1 MYKNGGEQM
10 MIKKISAYKIYLLY
24 SGITALLFSLVTTVM
39 IVYHIENVHMNP
51 LQLIL
56 VGTVL
61 EAVCFIF
68 EIPTGIV
75 ADVYS
80 RKLSI
85 IIGLILIG
93 IGFTIEGSIPIFS
106 AVIISQVVWGIGS
119 TFTSGSVDAW
129 IAEEENKNVD
139 FNQIYL
145 RAAQAGQ
152 IGSVIGIILATILG
166 NFSVRIPI
174 LLSGVLFVVF
184 ALFLVLFMP
193 ENSFRPCAPEDINTY
208 EKMVYTMKRSVGFI
222 KSKPTISLL
231 LLVTLFYGLSSEGY
245 DRLSTAHFLRDT
257 TLPKLW
263 NLQPVTWF
271 GIFGIAGMVLSA
283 ISMQFI
289 IKRLRANSK
298 IRSAVILLITN
309 TLSIMSMAVFALT
322 RDFSIML
329 IAYLSTNMFRS
340 VNEPILNAWINRHID
355 DNARA
360 TILSTNGQ
368 INSLGQIIGGPFIGV
383 LAANISVSF
392 GIACTA
398 ILLTP
403 VIVLYALSI
412 KSDRMHS

>member
-1 MYKNGGEQM
+1 M

-93 IGFTIEGSIPIFS
+93 IGFTIEGSMPIFS

-129 IAEEENKNVD
+129 IAEENKNVD

-145 RAAQAGQ
+145 RAAQVGQ

-222 KSKPTISLL
+222 KSKPIISLL

-245 DRLSTAHFLRDT
+245 DRLSTAHFLSDT

-309 TLSIMSMAVFALT
+309 TFSIMSMAVFALT

>member
-1 MYKNGGEQM
+1 

-61 EAVCFIF
+61 EAVCFTF

-93 IGFTIEGSIPIFS
+93 IGFTIEGSMPIFS

-129 IAEEENKNVD
+129 IAEENKNVD

-145 RAAQAGQ
+145 RAAQVGQ

-309 TLSIMSMAVFALT
+309 TFSIMSMAVFALT

>member
-1 MYKNGGEQM
+1 M

-93 IGFTIEGSIPIFS
+93 IGFTIEGSMPIFS

-129 IAEEENKNVD
+129 IAEENKNVD

-145 RAAQAGQ
+145 RAAQVGQ

-309 TLSIMSMAVFALT
+309 TFSIMSMAVFALT

-360 TILSTNGQ
+360 TILSINGQ

>member
-1 MYKNGGEQM
+1 M

-93 IGFTIEGSIPIFS
+93 IGFTIEGSMPIFS

-129 IAEEENKNVD
+129 IAEENKNVD

-145 RAAQAGQ
+145 RAAQVGQ

-193 ENSFRPCAPEDINTY
+193 ENSFRPCI
-208 EKMVYTMKRSVGFI
+208 VVGFLEQ
-222 KSKPTISLL
+222 KK
-231 LLVTLFYGLSSEGY
+231 
-245 DRLSTAHFLRDT
+245 
-257 TLPKLW
+257 
-263 NLQPVTWF
+263 
-271 GIFGIAGMVLSA
+271 A
-283 ISMQFI
+283 I
-289 IKRLRANSK
+289 
-298 IRSAVILLITN
+298 
-309 TLSIMSMAVFALT
+309 
-322 RDFSIML
+322 
-329 IAYLSTNMFRS
+329 
-340 VNEPILNAWINRHID
+340 
-355 DNARA
+355 
-360 TILSTNGQ
+360 
-368 INSLGQIIGGPFIGV
+368 
-383 LAANISVSF
+383 
-392 GIACTA
+392 C
-398 ILLTP
+398 
-403 VIVLYALSI
+403 
-412 KSDRMHS
+412 

>member
-1 MYKNGGEQM
+1 M

-93 IGFTIEGSIPIFS
+93 IGFTIEGSMPIFS

-129 IAEEENKNVD
+129 IAEENKNVD

-309 TLSIMSMAVFALT
+309 TFSIMSMAVFALT

>member
-1 MYKNGGEQM
+1 
-10 MIKKISAYKIYLLY
+10 
-24 SGITALLFSLVTTVM
+24 
-39 IVYHIENVHMNP
+39 
-51 LQLIL
+51 
-56 VGTVL
+56 
-61 EAVCFIF
+61 
-68 EIPTGIV
+68 
-75 ADVYS
+75 
-80 RKLSI
+80 
-85 IIGLILIG
+85 
-93 IGFTIEGSIPIFS
+93 
-106 AVIISQVVWGIGS
+106 
-119 TFTSGSVDAW
+119 
-129 IAEEENKNVD
+129 
-139 FNQIYL
+139 
-145 RAAQAGQ
+145 
-152 IGSVIGIILATILG
+152 
-166 NFSVRIPI
+166 
-174 LLSGVLFVVF
+174 
-184 ALFLVLFMP
+184 MP

-309 TLSIMSMAVFALT
+309 TFSIMSMAVFALT

>member
-93 IGFTIEGSIPIFS
+93 IGFTIEGSMPIFS

-129 IAEEENKNVD
+129 IAEENENVD

-145 RAAQAGQ
+145 RAAQVGQ

-309 TLSIMSMAVFALT
+309 TFSIMSMAVFALT

>member
-1 MYKNGGEQM
+1 

-24 SGITALLFSLVTTVM
+24 YGITGLLFSLVTTVM
-39 IVYHIENVHMNP
+39 TVYYIEKVNMNP

-61 EAVCFIF
+61 EVVCFAF

-85 IIGLILIG
+85 IIGLIMIG
-93 IGFTIEGSIPIFS
+93 IGFTMESSVPIFS
-106 AVIISQVVWGIGS
+106 AIIISQVVWGIGA

-129 IAEEENKNVD
+129 IAEENKNMD
-139 FNQIYL
+139 FNQVYL

-152 IGSVIGIILATILG
+152 IGSVTGIILATILG
-166 NFSVRIPI
+166 NFSVRLPI
-174 LLSGVLFVVF
+174 LFSGVLFVVF
-184 ALFLVLFMP
+184 ALFLAFFMP
-193 ENSFRPCAPEDINTY
+193 EYSFRPSAPEDINTY
-208 EKMVYTMKRSVGFI
+208 GKMIYTMKRSIGFI

-245 DRLSTAHFLRDT
+245 DRLSAAHFLSDT

-271 GIFGIAGMVLSA
+271 GIFGIVGMALSS
-283 ISMQFI
+283 ILMQFI
-289 IKRLRANSK
+289 IKRLGANSK
-298 IRSAVILLITN
+298 IRSAVILLIAN
-309 TLSIMSMAVFALT
+309 IFYIMSLVVFALT
-322 RDFSIML
+322 RNFSIML
-329 IAYLSTNMFRS
+329 IAYMSTNMFRS

-360 TILSTNGQ
+360 TILSTNGL

-383 LAANISVSF
+383 LATNISVSF

-412 KSDRMHS
+412 KSDRMC

>member
-93 IGFTIEGSIPIFS
+93 IGFTIEGSMPIFS

-129 IAEEENKNVD
+129 IAEENKNVD

-145 RAAQAGQ
+145 RAAQVGQ

-166 NFSVRIPI
+166 HFSVRIPI

-309 TLSIMSMAVFALT
+309 TFSIMSMAVFALT

>member
-1 MYKNGGEQM
+1 

-93 IGFTIEGSIPIFS
+93 IGFTIEGSMPIFS

-129 IAEEENKNVD
+129 IAEENKNVD

-145 RAAQAGQ
+145 RAAQVGQ

-289 IKRLRANSK
+289 IKRLGANSK

-309 TLSIMSMAVFALT
+309 TFYIMSMAVFALT

>member
-1 MYKNGGEQM
+1 M

-309 TLSIMSMAVFALT
+309 TFSIMSMAVFALT

>member
-1 MYKNGGEQM
+1 M
-10 MIKKISAYKIYLLY
+10 
-24 SGITALLFSLVTTVM
+24 
-39 IVYHIENVHMNP
+39 
-51 LQLIL
+51 
-56 VGTVL
+56 
-61 EAVCFIF
+61 
-68 EIPTGIV
+68 
-75 ADVYS
+75 
-80 RKLSI
+80 
-85 IIGLILIG
+85 
-93 IGFTIEGSIPIFS
+93 
-106 AVIISQVVWGIGS
+106 
-119 TFTSGSVDAW
+119 
-129 IAEEENKNVD
+129 D

-193 ENSFRPCAPEDINTY
+193 EYSFRPSAPEDINTY
-208 EKMVYTMKRSVGFI
+208 EKIVYTMKRSVGFI

-245 DRLSTAHFLRDT
+245 DRLSTAHFLSDT

-263 NLQPVTWF
+263 NLPPVTWF
-271 GIFGIAGMVLSA
+271 GIFGIVGMVLSA

-289 IKRLRANSK
+289 IKRLGANSK

-309 TLSIMSMAVFALT
+309 TFYIMSTAVFALT
-322 RDFSIML
+322 HDFSIML